1 MEFKWDERK
10 NRWNKDKHGI
20 DFETAMKLWNDKN
33 RIEIQTLFSIEN
45 RSILI
50 RKIEKKLWSAIFSL
64 RGDAIRIISVRRA
77 RKKEA
82 KFYEQKKLAKNT
94 EEFDRRFDDGEDIHD
109 LIDMRNAKTIRHGKR
124 VRITLDIAEAL
135 VKDID

>member
-1 MEFKWDERK
+1 
-10 NRWNKDKHGI
+10 
-20 DFETAMKLWNDKN
+20 
-33 RIEIQTLFSIEN
+33 
-45 RSILI
+45 LI
-50 RKIEKKLWSAIFSL
+50 GKIEKKLWSAIFTL
-64 RGDAIRIISVRRA
+64 RSDAIRIISVRRA

-109 LIDMRNAKTIRHGKR
+109 LIDMRNAKIIRHGKR